1 MGTDSDREKNTQ
13 LLGLI
18 NILGNDYTNI
28 YLVNRRTQQIE
39 IYRYRNQDV
48 GVKNELYKEKPYE
61 SAMTSYIENKV
72 VPEDRRKMS
81 METNLAVVCEH
92 LTKVPQFIVH
102 YRVRRNGE
110 IQFYYM
116 KCARIGDADDF
127 ESIVFAFANED
138 IDVRRNELSELLKPG
153 GTASKRKVLI
163 VEDNEL
169 NREILSSVLSENF
182 EVLMAENGEEG
193 LKLLAEHYRD
203 LSVILLDICMPV
215 CDGFEFLKRSQ
226 SDPLLASVPVIV
238 TTGSNQQDVEIQCLD
253 LGASDFIAKPYN
265 SRVVIGR
272 INSVIKLKES
282 AQTLTAVEHD
292 ELTGLYT
299 RQAFFYHA
307 KTLIRL
313 KPEEN
318 FHLIVADVRDFK
330 LINSSYGEKVGDQML
345 CYLGRAFNKNLKL
358 GLIARYGSDQFV
370 CMTYGNVD
378 LSPENVKGSLA
389 EIAADAPVPNV
400 RVKYGIYENIDKS
413 QPISVLCDRGF
424 LALKSIRDNYEC
436 NVAYYTREMNE
447 KQNQNRVLENRFEE
461 AIRDREF
468 VVYFQA
474 KYDVKTE
481 RIVGAESLVR
491 WINKDGSMVMPGD
504 FIPLYERDGLI
515 VRLDEYVF
523 REVCRFQRDTMERG
537 EELLPVSVN
546 LSRASIH
553 HSGVVERYVEIV
565 KEYGIPPSCVPI
577 ELTETATL
585 YNEQIRKFTGKLVNE
600 GFRLHMDDFG
610 SGYSSLIILN
620 ELSFTTLKIDK
631 SLIDYI
637 EQDKGKKVVQQ
648 VINLAHGLDMDV
660 IAEGV
665 ETLGQVKLLRKM
677 ECDNIQG
684 FYYARPQPKD
694 VYIEMLRKKQ

>member
-18 NILGNDYTNI
+18 NILGDDYTNI
-28 YLVNRRTQQIE
+28 YLVNRKTQQIE

-48 GVKNELYKEKPYE
+48 DVEKELYKERPYE

-81 METNLAVVCEH
+81 METNLAAVCEH
-92 LTKVPQFIVH
+92 LTRVSQFTVH

-182 EVLMAENGEEG
+182 EVLMAEDGEEG

-330 LINSSYGEKVGDQML
+330 QINSSYGEKVGD
-345 CYLGRAFNKNLKL
+345 
-358 GLIARYGSDQFV
+358 
-370 CMTYGNVD
+370 
-378 LSPENVKGSLA
+378 
-389 EIAADAPVPNV
+389 
-400 RVKYGIYENIDKS
+400 
-413 QPISVLCDRGF
+413 
-424 LALKSIRDNYEC
+424 
-436 NVAYYTREMNE
+436 
-447 KQNQNRVLENRFEE
+447 
-461 AIRDREF
+461 
-468 VVYFQA
+468 
-474 KYDVKTE
+474 
-481 RIVGAESLVR
+481 
-491 WINKDGSMVMPGD
+491 
-504 FIPLYERDGLI
+504 
-515 VRLDEYVF
+515 
-523 REVCRFQRDTMERG
+523 
-537 EELLPVSVN
+537 
-546 LSRASIH
+546 
-553 HSGVVERYVEIV
+553 
-565 KEYGIPPSCVPI
+565 
-577 ELTETATL
+577 
-585 YNEQIRKFTGKLVNE
+585 
-600 GFRLHMDDFG
+600 
-610 SGYSSLIILN
+610 
-620 ELSFTTLKIDK
+620 
-631 SLIDYI
+631 
-637 EQDKGKKVVQQ
+637 
-648 VINLAHGLDMDV
+648 
-660 IAEGV
+660 
-665 ETLGQVKLLRKM
+665 
-677 ECDNIQG
+677 
-684 FYYARPQPKD
+684 
-694 VYIEMLRKKQ
+694 

>member
-18 NILGNDYTNI
+18 NILGDDYTNI
-28 YLVNRRTQQIE
+28 YLVNRKTQQIE

-48 GVKNELYKEKPYE
+48 DVEKELYKERPYE

-81 METNLAVVCEH
+81 METNLAAVCEH
-92 LTKVPQFIVH
+92 LTRVSQFTVH

-116 KCARIGDADDF
+116 KCARIGEADDF

-138 IDVRRNELSELLKPG
+138 IDVRRNGLSELLKPG

-182 EVLMAENGEEG
+182 EVLMAEDGEEG
-193 LKLLAEHYRD
+193 LKLLAGHYRD

-238 TTGSNQQDVEIQCLD
+238 TTGSNQPDVEIQCLD

-272 INSVIKLKES
+272 INS
-282 AQTLTAVEHD
+282 
-292 ELTGLYT
+292 
-299 RQAFFYHA
+299 
-307 KTLIRL
+307 
-313 KPEEN
+313 
-318 FHLIVADVRDFK
+318 
-330 LINSSYGEKVGDQML
+330 SYGEKVGDQML
-345 CYLGRAFNKNLKL
+345 CYLGRAFNKNPKL

-370 CMTYGNVD
+370 CMTYGNID
-378 LSPENVKGSLA
+378 LSPANVKESLA
-389 EIAADAPVPNV
+389 KIAADAPVPNV
-400 RVKYGIYENIDKS
+400 RVKCGIYENIDKS

-474 KYDVKTE
+474 KYDVKTDK
-481 RIVGAESLVR
+481 IVGAESLVR

-585 YNEQIRKFTGKLVNE
+585 YNEQIRKFTDMLVNE

-610 SGYSSLIILN
+610 SGYSSLITLN
-620 ELSFTTLKIDK
+620 ELPFTTLKIDK

-637 EQDKGKKVVQQ
+637 EKDKGKKVVRQ

>member
-18 NILGNDYTNI
+18 NILGDDYTNI
-28 YLVNRRTQQIE
+28 YLVNRKTQQIE

-48 GVKNELYKEKPYE
+48 DVEKELYKERPYE

-81 METNLAVVCEH
+81 METNLAAVCEH
-92 LTKVPQFIVH
+92 LTRVSQFTVH

-116 KCARIGDADDF
+116 KCARIGEADDF

-138 IDVRRNELSELLKPG
+138 IDVRRNGLSELLKPG

-182 EVLMAENGEEG
+182 EVLMAEDGEEG
-193 LKLLAEHYRD
+193 LKLLAGHYRD

-238 TTGSNQQDVEIQCLD
+238 TTGSNQPDVEIQCLD

-265 SRVVIGR
+265 SRVAIGR
-272 INSVIKLKES
+272 
-282 AQTLTAVEHD
+282 
-292 ELTGLYT
+292 
-299 RQAFFYHA
+299 
-307 KTLIRL
+307 
-313 KPEEN
+313 
-318 FHLIVADVRDFK
+318 
-330 LINSSYGEKVGDQML
+330 INSSYGEKVGDQML
-345 CYLGRAFNKNLKL
+345 CYLGRAFNKNPKL

-370 CMTYGNVD
+370 CMTYGNID
-378 LSPENVKGSLA
+378 LSPANVKESLA
-389 EIAADAPVPNV
+389 KIAADAPVPNV
-400 RVKYGIYENIDKS
+400 RVKCGIYENIDKS

-474 KYDVKTE
+474 KYDVKTDK
-481 RIVGAESLVR
+481 IVGAESLVR

-585 YNEQIRKFTGKLVNE
+585 YNEQIRKFTDMLVNE

-610 SGYSSLIILN
+610 SGYSSLITLN
-620 ELSFTTLKIDK
+620 ELPFTTLKIDK

-637 EQDKGKKVVQQ
+637 EKDKGKKVVRQ